1 MHLQGYCVLMV
12 QYIYISAQ
20 ERDDAG
26 IAGVLMGGGNSY
38 SSGPFQL
45 WSGSYCDGKLSLLST
60 KPTHFWQVIVTID
73 NGLGYNKASE
83 LAFGEC
89 GVLL

>member
-26 IAGVLMGGGNSY
+26 TAGVLMGGGNSY

-45 WSGSYCDGKLSLLST
+45 LSGGYCDGKLSL
-60 KPTHFWQVIVTID
+60 QVKVASD
-73 NGLGYNKASE
+73 NGQG
-83 LAFGEC
+83 
-89 GVLL
+89 

>member
-12 QYIYISAQ
+12 QYIFISAQ

-26 IAGVLMGGGNSY
+26 IAGVLMCAGNSY

-45 WSGSYCDGKLSLLST
+45 LSGGYCDGKLSLLSRT
-60 KPTHFWQVIVTID
+60 PTHVWLVIVASD
-73 NGLGYNKASE
+73 NGQG
-83 LAFGEC
+83 
-89 GVLL
+89 